1 MSRAIVCSAAADPRT
16 AGAARGSPNLLPC
29 DGAVFLYPD
38 ALPQAAAD
46 RLFAELRGAIEWRQ
60 EVASLMGRRVA
71 IPRLTAWHGAAGYV
85 YSGIRLTP
93 APWTPPLLELKA
105 LAEALAGQPFDSV
118 LLNLYRDGRD
128 SVSWHADNEPGL
140 GRDPVIASLSL
151 GAVRRFQL
159 RHRRGPA
166 ARLLP
171 DHGRRHPAPLAAPA
185 AQDRPPGRP
194 ADQPHLSADGLTV
207 PRRRRQTRLSPRAP
221 AGVDQ
226 EEIAVYGS

>member
-1 MSRAIVCSAAADPRT
+1 MSRATACSAPDPRA
-16 AGAARGSPNLLPC
+16 AGAARGAPNLLPC

-38 ALPQAAAD
+38 ALLQADAD
-46 RLFAELRGAIEWRQ
+46 RLFAELRGGIAWRQ
-60 EVASLMGRRVA
+60 EVATLMGRRVA

-105 LAEALAGQPFDSV
+105 LAEQLAGQPFDSV

-159 RHRRGPA
+159 KHRRRPERLTLDLPHGSCLVMAGATQHHWLHQLPKTARPVGP
-166 ARLLP
+166 RINLTF
-171 DHGRRHPAPLAAPA
+171 RRM
-185 AQDRPPGRP
+185 G
-194 ADQPHLSADGLTV
+194 
-207 PRRRRQTRLSPRAP
+207 
-221 AGVDQ
+221 
-226 EEIAVYGS
+226 

>member
-60 EVASLMGRRVA
+60 EVATLMGRRVA

-85 YSGIRLTP
+85 YSGIRMTP

-159 RHRRGPA
+159 RHRRGPERLTLDLPHGSCLIMA
-166 ARLLP
+166 GATQHHWLHQLPKTARPVGPRINLTF
-171 DHGRRHPAPLAAPA
+171 RRM
-185 AQDRPPGRP
+185 G
-194 ADQPHLSADGLTV
+194 
-207 PRRRRQTRLSPRAP
+207 
-221 AGVDQ
+221 
-226 EEIAVYGS
+226 

>member
-46 RLFAELRGAIEWRQ
+46 HLFAELRGAIEWRQ

-85 YSGIRLTP
+85 YSGIRMTP

-159 RHRRGPA
+159 RHRRGPERLTLDLPHGSCLIMA
-166 ARLLP
+166 GATQHHWLHQLPKTARPVGPRINLTF
-171 DHGRRHPAPLAAPA
+171 RRM
-185 AQDRPPGRP
+185 G
-194 ADQPHLSADGLTV
+194 
-207 PRRRRQTRLSPRAP
+207 
-221 AGVDQ
+221 
-226 EEIAVYGS
+226 

>member
-1 MSRAIVCSAAADPRT
+1 
-16 AGAARGSPNLLPC
+16 
-29 DGAVFLYPD
+29 
-38 ALPQAAAD
+38 
-46 RLFAELRGAIEWRQ
+46 
-60 EVASLMGRRVA
+60 MGRRIP

-105 LAEALAGQPFDSV
+105 LAERLAGQSFNSV

-159 RHRRGPA
+159 KHRRLPERLTLDLPHGSCLIMAGATQHHWLHQLPKTKAPVGP
-166 ARLLP
+166 RINLTF
-171 DHGRRHPAPLAAPA
+171 RRM
-185 AQDRPPGRP
+185 QK
-194 ADQPHLSADGLTV
+194 DG
-207 PRRRRQTRLSPRAP
+207 A
-221 AGVDQ
+221 
-226 EEIAVYGS
+226 